1 MPDWLMLLEP
11 LLGLF
16 GVGLGAG
23 VNAHNNERNIQMQRE
38 TNQMNL
44 QIARE
49 ANAAQAAEHEKAFQ
63 RSKATTQV
71 NLMRAAGMSKAG
83 ALNALSGGG
92 VYTPAPVNTAQMQS
106 PSSNVD
112 GIVNALS
119 SLGKGFG
126 NVAQLKQAK
135 ELAGKELQ
143 ARADE
148 LEEQKKN
155 NKIERDYKELQLYK
169 DKYESTVLSWIA
181 EATAALP
188 KDNVTSG
195 SVMNYIRDH
204 HGKDDAFKAVK
215 QELLNNTVNAQVSQ
229 RKTNADAGLSEFNLE
244 HAQERYDKE
253 IEKYADEHKLSE
265 QQYKAMKEQYK
276 VIVQDVKEYLSEKA
290 TTGRNNELILT
301 TLRQKLEE
309 YLLNAQ
315 IPDAKSKADDIVNYY
330 SDNGPAKGEEY
341 DRAMGR
347 FNRWLNEFP
356 IVRQL
361 LDMLNGA
368 GGALIESLLTKKP
381 LPQKAFTINITR

>member
-1 MPDWLMLLEP
+1 MWSLLDP
-11 LLGLF
+11 LLNLF
-16 GVGLGAG
+16 GVGIGAY
-23 VNAHNNERNIQMQRE
+23 VNARNNERNIDMQRE
-38 TNQMNL
+38 TNQMNQ

-49 ANAAQAAEHEKAFQ
+49 ANAAQAAESAKAFNN
-63 RSKATTQV
+63 SKATTQV
-71 NLMRAAGMSKAG
+71 GLMRSAGMSKAG

-112 GIVNALS
+112 GVVNALS
-119 SLGKGFG
+119 SLGDGFG
-126 NVAQLKQAK
+126 NFAQLKQAK
-135 ELAGKELQ
+135 ELAQKELQ

-148 LEEQKKN
+148 LKEQQKN

-169 DKYESTVLSWIA
+169 DKYEATVLSWIS
-181 EATAALP
+181 EATAAIP
-188 KDNVTSG
+188 KEDITSG
-195 SVMNYIRDH
+195 SVMNYIREH
-204 HGKDDAFKAVK
+204 HGKDDAFQAVK

-229 RKTNADAGLSEFNLE
+229 RKANADAGLAEFNLE

-276 VIVQDVKEYLSEKA
+276 VIVQDVKEYLSDKA
-290 TTGRNNELILT
+290 KTGRNNEMILT

-315 IPDAKSKADDIVNYY
+315 IPDAKAKADDIVNYY

-368 GGALIESLLTKKP
+368 GGALIESLISKKP
-381 LPQKAFTINITR
+381 LPQKTFTINITK